1 MVQSQQLF
9 GSFGTNMK
17 KILIVSDGSIG
28 HHFIERVVGI
38 HTTDNIYYVVHANG
52 DDHYDSYN
60 QTRFKFF
67 HFDPTSYY
75 KISSILKTDFT
86 QAIVAMENPTEL
98 EQTIKNIRL
107 LKPNIRIIALDLW
120 NSQSPDDGI
129 EWINM
134 RQVLALNLI
143 DHLPNIPVLAQNIGL
158 GNGEIMEVLVPFGS
172 SFVYRH
178 IGTIEQN
185 NWKIAAMYRN
195 RQLIIPTDQKMIQPN
210 DVLVLVGEP
219 NVLKSV
225 YRAIKRELGQF
236 PAPFGSKLYL
246 YIDMAY
252 ETHKTILELVRRSVY
267 IQKKLQKPLLIKVIN
282 AGNIDHVQH
291 IKSYRNEGVEVDIVY
306 DRSFVEDMILDD
318 IKKHHIGL
326 FLVSGKSF
334 ARKEVRKILYTSN
347 VPVLKLANRS
357 FSTLKQALVILGDDN
372 HVEHIS
378 TTVFDVASQLGF
390 DLELIDYAGED
401 KEHSLQT
408 IEHFNNLATIFSKSI
423 QVTKVDDNP
432 IRFLKGYDNFLQCL
446 PFTKKM
452 FENPIKRLF
461 ATDPEVLYTKLD
473 DYHQLFIPTQL

>member
-1 MVQSQQLF
+1 
-9 GSFGTNMK
+9 MK

-28 HHFIERVVGI
+28 HHFIDRIIGI
-38 HTTDNIYYVVHANG
+38 HTTDNVYYVINAKA

-60 QTRFKFF
+60 QARFKFF

-75 KISSILKTDFT
+75 KISSIVKMDFT
-86 QAIVAMENPTEL
+86 QAIIAMENEQEL
-98 EQTIKNIRL
+98 DQTIKNIRL

-120 NSQSPDDGI
+120 NSQSPNDDGI

-178 IGTIEQN
+178 VGSIEQN
-185 NWKIAAMYRN
+185 SWKIAAIYRN

-210 DVLVLVGEP
+210 DILVLVGEP

-246 YIDMAY
+246 YIDMAN
-252 ETHKTILELVRRSVY
+252 EKHNAILELVRRSVY
-267 IQKKLQKPLLIKVIN
+267 IHKKLQKPLLIKIVN
-282 AGNIDHVQH
+282 VNNIDYLQD
-291 IKSYRNEGVEVDIVY
+291 IKSYRQEGVEVEIVY
-306 DRSFVEDMILDD
+306 DRIFPEDIILND

-326 FLVSGKSF
+326 FLVSGKMF
-334 ARKEVRKILYTSN
+334 KRTDVRKILYDGN

-357 FSTLKQALVILGDDN
+357 FSTLKKSLVILGEDN

-378 TTVFDVASQLGF
+378 TTVFDVASQFGF
-390 DLELIDYAGED
+390 NLELIDYCIED
-401 KEHSLQT
+401 KERSTQVV
-408 IEHFNNLATIFSKSI
+408 EHFENLATIFSKSI
-423 QVTKVDDNP
+423 QVIKADDNP
-432 IRFLKGYDNFLQCL
+432 IIYLRSYDNFLQCL
-446 PFTKKM
+446 PFTRKM
-452 FENPIKRLF
+452 FENPFKRLF
-461 ATDPEVLYTKLD
+461 ATDPEVLYAKLD

>member
-1 MVQSQQLF
+1 
-9 GSFGTNMK
+9 MK
-17 KILIVSDGSIG
+17 NILIVNDGSIG
-28 HHFIERVVGI
+28 HHFIDRIIGI
-38 HTTDNIYYVVHANG
+38 HTTDNIYYVVNAKS
-52 DDHYDSYN
+52 DHQYDSYN

-75 KISSILKTDFT
+75 KISSLLKTDFT
-86 QAIVAMENPTEL
+86 QAIVAMEDQEEVL
-98 EQTIKNIRL
+98 QTIKNIRL

-120 NSQSPDDGI
+120 NSQSPDDEI

-178 IGTIEQN
+178 IGAIEQN

-195 RQLIIPTDQKMIQPN
+195 RQLIIPTNQKMIQPN
-210 DVLVLVGEP
+210 DVLVLIGEP

-252 ETHKTILELVRRSVY
+252 ETHETILELVRRSVY
-267 IQKKLQKPLLIKVIN
+267 IQKKLQKPLLIKVLN
-282 AGNIDHVQH
+282 AGDIDYLQQ
-291 IKSYRNEGVEVDIVY
+291 IKSYRQEGIDIDIVFE
-306 DRSFVEDMILDD
+306 RIFSEDMILND
-318 IKKHHIGL
+318 IKKHHVGL
-326 FLVSGKSF
+326 FLVSGKMF
-334 ARKEVRKILYTSN
+334 GRADVRKMLYTGK

-357 FSTLKQALVILGDDN
+357 FSTLKQSLVILGDDN

-378 TTVFDVASQLGF
+378 TTVFDVASQFGF
-390 DLELIDYAGED
+390 DLELIDYGAED
-401 KEHSLQT
+401 KEHSSQT
-408 IEHFNNLATIFSKSI
+408 IEHFNNLSTIFSKSI
-423 QVTKVDDNP
+423 QVIKADENP
-432 IRFLKGYDNFLQCL
+432 ILYLRSYNNFLQCL

-452 FENPIKRLF
+452 FGNPFRRLF
-461 ATDPEVLYTKLD
+461 ATDPETLYAKLD